1 MIYRKAASTFPNGQ
15 KDYRWFYWF
24 ENIECG
30 PYKTLEEAA
39 DKFISDLSSCIDY
52 NETDVLRK
60 LLQSTASIYFHTVET
75 RERVK
80 KEMEEKNAELQR
92 EIEEHD
98 ELLRR
103 VEELK
108 AKYGETL
115 CLRTAPR

>member
-1 MIYRKAASTFPNGQ
+1 MIYRKAASTFINGQ

-24 ENIECG
+24 EDTECG

-39 DKFISDLSSCIDY
+39 DKFLSALSSCISY
-52 NETDVLRK
+52 NETDMLRK
-60 LLQSTASIYFHTVET
+60 LIQSTASIYQHEVET
-75 RERVK
+75 RELWK
-80 KEMEEKNAELQR
+80 KAMEEKNAELQM

-108 AKYGETL
+108 AKYGENL
-115 CLRTAPR
+115 

>member
-24 ENIECG
+24 EDIECG
-30 PYKTLEEAA
+30 PYKNLEEAA
-39 DKFISDLSSCIDY
+39 DKFLSALSSCISY
-52 NETDVLRK
+52 NETDILRK
-60 LLQSTASIYFHTVET
+60 LIHSTASIYQNEVET

-80 KEMEEKNAELQR
+80 KEMEEKEAELQR

-115 CLRTAPR
+115 